1 MSQSTAVPAPGAPP
15 PPPAAPPAPDA
26 WPAAW
31 PQLLREI
38 ALYCGHDAALRLVD
52 AHGGTELCIPTHG
65 ACASGRALA
74 ALLGETAATA
84 LIRSWPGSRLAIP
97 RCARLRR
104 DLRDQAIIDAYDRGT
119 PVRDLA
125 RRHQLT
131 TRQVRCLPSNAW
143 ASAMACHSRAPPPM
157 VP

>member
-1 MSQSTAVPAPGAPP
+1 MAVSEESPRRAAIAAALPATL
-15 PPPAAPPAPDA
+15 PDS
-26 WPAAW
+26 
-31 PQLLREI
+31 LREI
-38 ALYCGHDAALRLVD
+38 ALHCGLDAALRLVD

-131 TRQVRCLPSNAW
+131 TRQVRNLLKRVPER
-143 ASAMACHSRAPPPM
+143 ASVELAGQLTLF
-157 VP
+157 